1 MRIGVG
7 VDLSASQSRPTS
19 ICVVVEGVLSFCDR
33 RLSNSE
39 IVNLISRFKFK
50 DRVVVAIDAPLSTVD
65 KGFRP
70 VEKLLIR
77 DGFKLLPLGL
87 PGMRKL
93 ALRAIELKELLEKEG
108 IVVIE
113 THPSSSLKSAGCT
126 RRNTIGCLRK
136 FVVVRDEA
144 IFKGKDDVDAAI
156 AAAVAWS
163 YITGHARIYSASG
176 GTIYLLPTGMA
187 KI

>member
-7 VDLSASQSRPTS
+7 VDLSANQSRPTS

-33 RLSNSE
+33 RISNSE
-39 IVNLISRFKFK
+39 ITSLISMFKGK
-50 DRVVVAIDAPLSTVD
+50 VIVAIDAPLSIVD
-65 KGFRP
+65 KGFRL

-87 PGMRKL
+87 HGMRRL
-93 ALRAIELKELLEKEG
+93 ALRAIELKESLEKTG

-113 THPSSSLKSAGCT
+113 THPSSALKSAGCT
-126 RRNTIGCLRK
+126 RSNAIECLRK
-136 FVVVRDEA
+136 FVVVPDEA
-144 IFKGKDDVDAAI
+144 IFEGKDDVDAAI

-163 YITGHARIYSASG
+163 YITGRTRVYGTSG
-176 GTIYLLPTGMA
+176 DTIYLLPRV
-187 KI
+187 

>member
-1 MRIGVG
+1 MRIGAG

-33 RLSNSE
+33 RISNSE

-50 DRVVVAIDAPLSTVD
+50 GKIVVAIDAPLSIVD

-93 ALRAIELKELLEKEG
+93 ALRAIELKESLEKKG

-113 THPSSSLKSAGCT
+113 THPSSALKSAGCT
-126 RRNTIGCLRK
+126 RSNGIGCLRK
-136 FVVVRDEA
+136 FVVIPDET
-144 IFKGKDDVDAAI
+144 IFESRDDVDAAI
-156 AAAVAWS
+156 AAVVAWS
-163 YITGHARIYSASG
+163 YITGHVRVYSASG
-176 GTIYLLPTGMA
+176 DTIYLLPTGIA
-187 KI
+187 KT

>member
-33 RLSNSE
+33 RISTSE
-39 IVNLISRFKFK
+39 ITSLILRFKGK
-50 DRVVVAIDAPLSTVD
+50 IVVAIDAPLSVVD

-93 ALRAIELKELLEKEG
+93 ALRAIELKESLEKKG

-113 THPSSSLKSAGCT
+113 THPSSALKSAGCARST
-126 RRNTIGCLRK
+126 AVRCLRK
-136 FVVVRDEA
+136 FVVILDEA
-144 IFKGKDDVDAAI
+144 ILKSRDDVDAAI
-156 AAAVAWS
+156 AASVAWS
-163 YITGHARIYSASG
+163 YIIGHTRVYSASG
-176 GTIYLLPTGMA
+176 DAIYLLPAGMA

>member
-1 MRIGVG
+1 MRIGAG

-33 RLSNSE
+33 SISNTE
-39 IVNLISRFKFK
+39 ITTLILRFKGK
-50 DRVVVAIDAPLSTVD
+50 IVVAIDAPLSIVD

-93 ALRAIELKELLEKEG
+93 ALRAIELKESLEKKG

-113 THPSSSLKSAGCT
+113 THPSSALKSAGCT
-126 RRNTIGCLRK
+126 RSNGIGCLRK
-136 FVVVRDEA
+136 FVVIPDET
-144 IFKGKDDVDAAI
+144 IFESRDDVDAAI
-156 AAAVAWS
+156 AAVVAWS
-163 YITGHARIYSASG
+163 YITGHVRVYSASG
-176 GTIYLLPTGMA
+176 DTIYLLPTGIA
-187 KI
+187 KT